1 MAVNSK
7 STTMNRIAVNLVYL
21 ADSPDPGKQPVE
33 TSMSYVPRVG
43 DLFQRP
49 YGKGK
54 RYIVTAVVHEADQE
68 AAAVFV
74 ELAVA

>member
-1 MAVNSK
+1 
-7 STTMNRIAVNLVYL
+7 MNRIAVNLVFL
-21 ADSPDPGKQPVE
+21 EDSPDPSKQPVE
-33 TSMSYVPRVG
+33 TSMPCVPRVG

-54 RYIVTAVVHEADQE
+54 RYIVTAVVHEADQD

-74 ELAVA
+74 ELAAA